1 VGQKGGD
8 MSEGTVRPRCILH
21 ADLDAFYASVE
32 QMDRPELR
40 GRPVLVGG
48 SPAGRGVV
56 AACSYE
62 ARTYGI
68 HSAMPMRTAMG
79 MCPSAIIISPRFD
92 RYGVVSA
99 QVMSIFRSIT
109 PVVQPLSLDE
119 AYLDVTEVVS
129 GDVIPR
135 EVALSLKQRVK
146 AEVGLNIS
154 VGVATSKSV
163 SKIASDLEKPDGL
176 VVVEPGEERRFLA
189 PLPAKKLSGIGP
201 KTEQRLAAEGIKTL
215 GQLAER
221 TEEWA
226 RRMFGKWGPE
236 MVALSRGEDSH
247 SVVIEREVKSVSA
260 ETTFSSDISDRNE
273 LADYV
278 ARLSSR
284 VARHLDRS
292 AVMGRTVTVKLR
304 LSDFTTFTRSV
315 TLALPVNDAGTI
327 RETAQRLVSRELHPG
342 RRFRLVGVGVSN
354 FGEVRQLSLFDE
366 ATASLR

>member
-1 VGQKGGD
+1 
-8 MSEGTVRPRCILH
+8 MLEGAARPRCILH

-32 QMDRPELR
+32 QMDRLELR

-48 SPAGRGVV
+48 SPEGRGVV

-62 ARTYGI
+62 ARAYGI
-68 HSAMPMRTAMG
+68 HSAMPMRTAMSL
-79 MCPSAIIISPRFD
+79 CPSAITVSPRFD
-92 RYGVVSA
+92 RYGTVAA

-109 PVVQPLSLDE
+109 PFVQPLSLDE
-119 AYLDVTEVVS
+119 AFLDVTEAVS
-129 GDVIPR
+129 GGVTPR
-135 EVALSLKQRVK
+135 EVGLSLKARVK
-146 AEVGLNIS
+146 REVGLNIS

-189 PLPAKKLSGIGP
+189 PLPAQKLSGIGP

-226 RRMFGKWGPE
+226 QRMFGKWGPE

-247 SVVIEREVKSVSA
+247 SVVMEREVKSVSA
-260 ETTFSSDISDRNE
+260 ETTFSSDISDRDE
-273 LADYV
+273 ISDYV

-284 VARHLDRS
+284 VARRLDGS
-292 AVMGRTVTVKLR
+292 GVMGRTVTVKLR
-304 LSDFTTFTRSV
+304 LSDFTTFTRSL
-315 TLALPVNDAGTI
+315 TLASPVNDAATI
-327 RETAQRLVSRELHPG
+327 RETAQQLVSRELLPS

-354 FGEVRQLSLFDE
+354 FGEVSQLSLFDK
-366 ATASLR
+366 ATASLG

>member
-1 VGQKGGD
+1 
-8 MSEGTVRPRCILH
+8 MSEGAANPRCILH

-48 SPAGRGVV
+48 SPEGRGVV

-62 ARTYGI
+62 ARAYGI
-68 HSAMPMRTAMG
+68 HSAMPMRTAMSL
-79 MCPSAIIISPRFD
+79 CASAIIVPPRFD
-92 RYGVVSA
+92 RYGVVST

-109 PVVQPLSLDE
+109 PLVQPLSLDE
-119 AYLDVTEVVS
+119 AFLDVTEVVS
-129 GDVIPR
+129 GGVTPR
-135 EVALSLKQRVK
+135 EVALSLKERVK
-146 AEVGLNIS
+146 REVGLNIS

-176 VVVEPGEERRFLA
+176 VVVEPGGERRFLA
-189 PLPAKKLSGIGP
+189 PLPAQKLSGIGP

-236 MVALSRGEDSH
+236 MLALSRGEDSH
-247 SVVIEREVKSVSA
+247 SVVTEREVKSVSA
-260 ETTFSSDISDRNE
+260 ETTFSRDISDGDE
-273 LADYV
+273 IADYV

-284 VARHLDRS
+284 VARRLDGS
-292 AVMGRTVTVKLR
+292 GVMGRTVTVKLR

-315 TLALPVNDAGTI
+315 TLASPVSDVATI
-327 RETAQRLVSRELHPG
+327 REAAQQLVSRELLPR

-354 FGEVRQLSLFDE
+354 FGKISQLSLFE
-366 ATASLR
+366 